1 MRLMRLSTLL
11 TGTISAVI
19 LVMLCAVSHA
29 QISRATVNHAWRR
42 ICEADGF
49 CAIPI
54 NYEDESEPNAWVA
67 FKDESNFTL
76 HVTAG
81 LMSIL
86 GTEDEI
92 AGVLGHELG
101 HIRLGHYGGMV
112 VDDAARTV
120 MGVNSELADDI
131 SRAVG
136 DMNQELQESAFSRKD
151 ETSADDY
158 GVELLVKA
166 GYDPWGLYHAMRRFE
181 VTEHSGFSSHP
192 ATRERL
198 AHLAD
203 KAGSFRGRGK
213 GGESRRDSAD
223 DIADILMGQ

>member
-1 MRLMRLSTLL
+1 MRLSTLL

-19 LVMLCAVSHA
+19 LAMLCTVSHA
-29 QISRATVNHAWRR
+29 QISRSTVNRAWGR
-42 ICEADGF
+42 ITEADSF
-49 CAIPI
+49 PRVPI
-54 NYEDESEPNAWVA
+54 HFESDSEPNAWVA
-67 FKDESNFTL
+67 FQDEQNFTV

-81 LMSIL
+81 LMNLL

-112 VDDAARTV
+112 VDDTARTV
-120 MGVNSELADDI
+120 MGVNSEHADEI

-136 DMNQELQESAFSRKD
+136 EMNMDLHESAFSRKD

-158 GVELLVKA
+158 GVELLRKA
-166 GYDPWGLYHAMRRFE
+166 GYDSWGLYNAMSRFD

-198 AHLAD
+198 EHLAE
-203 KAGSFRGRGK
+203 KAGSSRERRK
-213 GGESRRDSAD
+213 VPTESHSDSLD
-223 DIADILMGQ
+223 DIADILIGR

>member
-1 MRLMRLSTLL
+1 MRLSTLL
-11 TGTISAVI
+11 TGTISAV
-19 LVMLCAVSHA
+19 LAVMLCGVSWA
-29 QISRATVNHAWRR
+29 EISRETAGRAWRK

-49 CAIPI
+49 RVIPI
-54 NYEDESEPNAWVA
+54 NYENESEPNAWVA
-67 FKDESNFTL
+67 FQDEDNFTL

-81 LMSIL
+81 LMDLL

-112 VDDAARTV
+112 ADDAARA
-120 MGVNSELADDI
+120 MIGVNSERADDI

-136 DMNQELQESAFSRKD
+136 GMNQELQESAFSRKD

-166 GYDPWGLYHAMRRFE
+166 GYDPWGLYHAMRRLG

-198 AHLAD
+198 SHLAE
-203 KAGSFRGRGK
+203 KAGSFRTRREEEER
-213 GGESRRDSAD
+213 ESRRDSVN